1 MVIDFHTHTFPEELA
16 GRAIGR
22 LAASSRARNY
32 LDGTAGAL
40 RASMREA
47 GVDYSVLL
55 PVVTRPGQQKD
66 INQAAVETNR
76 HSAETGLISFGGIHP
91 ENEDYRAILRGLAEN
106 GVRGVKI
113 HPVFQR
119 VPIDDIRY
127 LRIIECAGEND
138 MIVITHAGYDIGFP
152 GEDFSSVG
160 RIERMLD
167 AVKPRKFVLAHMGQ
181 HELPGLHR
189 VQHPLD
195 PSYRREIFPRE
206 PYIIARMS
214 YDNHVIF
221 ARAFYD
227 AQIPDVVDRHP
238 LEDRVNLHPSHA
250 VLRKAPQNRPVI
262 LILGMDAAEGYQP
275 RLRGMPVRLYS
286 SLIDVL
292 LLPGPGHNG
301 QQHGVIHPRLPHGS
315 PKRPGCAIQIV
326 PGPGAGRQSADSPPG
341 QLLGKCM
348 CVEID
353 DHINP
358 PFSPLPSSAGPAFF
372 PYRDLSLIHI

>member
-66 INQAAVETNR
+66 INQAAIETNR
-76 HSAETGLISFGGIHP
+76 HSTETGLISFGGIHP

-106 GVRGVKI
+106 GVKGVKI

-167 AVKPRKFVLAHMGQ
+167 AVKPRKFVLAHMGGWGCW
-181 HELPGLHR
+181 EEVEERILGRDVWLDTAFSLLPIEAAPGTVRCPEENPPLSRGQFLRMVRRHGAARILFGTDSPWSGQREMVAAVRDSGL
-189 VQHPLD
+189 
-195 PSYRREIFPRE
+195 
-206 PYIIARMS
+206 
-214 YDNHVIF
+214 
-221 ARAFYD
+221 D
-227 AQIPDVVDRHP
+227 AGEQ
-238 LEDRVNLHPSHA
+238 EA
-250 VLRKAPQNRPVI
+250 VLGGN
-262 LILGMDAAEGYQP
+262 
-275 RLRGMPVRLYS
+275 
-286 SLIDVL
+286 
-292 LLPGPGHNG
+292 
-301 QQHGVIHPRLPHGS
+301 
-315 PKRPGCAIQIV
+315 
-326 PGPGAGRQSADSPPG
+326 AGE
-341 QLLGKCM
+341 LLGQRGSRATAC
-348 CVEID
+348 
-353 DHINP
+353 
-358 PFSPLPSSAGPAFF
+358 PL
-372 PYRDLSLIHI
+372 